1 MFPAKYLR
9 LTTLNF
15 VNDAVFVKIPQLMK
29 LHAVHRDLL
38 PPKRYHGN
46 LSKQLIDQR
55 RLQLET
61 YLHRLIHRYG
71 MLYMSKNLENL
82 SSLSL
87 SLPPLSLVKQG
98 YPSQLNSKPFSMC
111 LLT

>member
-61 YLHRLIHRYG
+61 YLHRLIHRYV
-71 MLYMSKNLENL
+71 YMFENRRNRI
-82 SSLSL
+82 SLSL
-87 SLPPLSLVKQG
+87 SLSSFSLSL
-98 YPSQLNSKPFSMC
+98 LF
-111 LLT
+111 L

>member
-1 MFPAKYLR
+1 
-9 LTTLNF
+9 
-15 VNDAVFVKIPQLMK
+15 MK

-61 YLHRLIHRYG
+61 YLQRLIHRYVIHVEEIRK
-71 MLYMSKNLENL
+71 LTKSQK
-82 SSLSL
+82 
-87 SLPPLSLVKQG
+87 SLPPSL
-98 YPSQLNSKPFSMC
+98 
-111 LLT
+111 